1 MLGSHPS
8 EDCRGAGHSEFMK
21 NQPSVGGESTAI
33 RDVAGK
39 AFGRLKPGPQ
49 PQTVYVANTTF
60 SISYPIYV
68 TVTASDYM
76 TIVARR
82 QASLASISKSNFS
95 SLNIRNRLS
104 RRPMLGVLGFEI

>member
-1 MLGSHPS
+1 MLGSHSS

-39 AFGRLKPGPQ
+39 AFGR
-49 PQTVYVANTTF
+49 PQTVHVANTTF
-60 SISYPIYV
+60 SISCPIYV
-68 TVTASDYM
+68 RVTASDYM